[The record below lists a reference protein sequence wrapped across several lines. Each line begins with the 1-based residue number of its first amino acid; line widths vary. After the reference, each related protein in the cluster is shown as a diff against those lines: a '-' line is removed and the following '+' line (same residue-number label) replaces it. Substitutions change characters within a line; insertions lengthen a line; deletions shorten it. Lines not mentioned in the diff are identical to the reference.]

1 LDSQKEFEPC
11 GSCWIAVLIPATF
24 IGSRGITTRAVG
36 WLTVDVVT
44 VAVTPVTPHPTAL
57 VQNEIVAVAVVTA
70 RLPNL
75 RNSSNGIRGACV
87 TAALLARIPYERVEV
102 QIVAVAVSQ

>member
-1 LDSQKEFEPC
+1 M
-11 GSCWIAVLIPATF
+11 
-24 IGSRGITTRAVG
+24 
-36 WLTVDVVT
+36 DVVA

-75 RNSSNGIRGACV
+75 PNSSNGIRGACV

-102 QIVAVAVSQ
+102 QIVAVAVSQRSSGSGFDEYVGLRSGPMLIKDEAWVSNGQ